1 MWSYPSATG
10 NNSGTQNDKIIIYHI
25 ASDRW
30 SLVELDHEVIVD
42 SLSPGL
48 TLEELDDYPA
58 SGTNDIDAITVSLDS
73 PAFIG
78 GLRTLGVF
86 DTDHKLGSFEGDAL
100 EAAIGTGETEVFP
113 MNRSLVTHV
122 RPIVD
127 TSSAT
132 GTVSFRN
139 RVADSATTTSAASM
153 HSTGTIPFHK
163 SARYFKFNLQIPA
176 GTTWSD
182 AQGID
187 VEAIK
192 EGYR

>member
-10 NNSGTQNDKIIIYHI
+10 TNSSTQNDKIIIYHL
-25 ASDRW
+25 ASQRW
-30 SLVELDHEVIVD
+30 SLVELDHEVIID
-42 SLSPGL
+42 YLSPGF
-48 TLEELDDYPA
+48 TLDDLDDYPS
-58 SGTNDIDAITVSLDS
+58 SGANDLDAISVSLDS
-73 PAFIG
+73 AAFIG

-86 DTDHKLGSFEGDAL
+86 GTDHKLGAFEGDAL
-100 EAAIGTGETEVFP
+100 EASIGTGETEIFAG
-113 MNRSLVTHV
+113 NRSLMTHL
-122 RPIVD
+122 RPLVD

-132 GTVSFRN
+132 ATLTFRN
-139 RVADSATTTSAASM
+139 RVADSATTTSASSM
-153 HSTGTIPFHK
+153 HATGTIPFHK